1 MGFPCGIAIIFRMGA
16 VGNDKELDILK
27 KFMTGPKAVPL
38 IAVNLIKGFSN
49 GDASSFKFYVNEGKS
64 VD

>member
-1 MGFPCGIAIIFRMGA
+1 MGA

-27 KFMTGPKAVPL
+27 MFMTGPNAVPL

-49 GDASSFKFYVNEGKS
+49 GYASSFKFYVNEGKS